1 MDEVFIRTPFAK
13 RILKKAVEKAV
24 KKAIGRAI
32 DIAIN
37 DVAITHKN
45 QEKFRLKLDVIAEM
59 SEAELLAL
67 VEQIGR

>member
-13 RILKKAVEKAV
+13 RIIKKAVEKAV
-24 KKAIGRAI
+24 KKAIGRAV

-37 DVAITHKN
+37 DITLTHKA
-45 QEKFRLKLDVIAEM
+45 QEKFRLKLDLIAEM

-67 VEQIGR
+67 VEQIG

>member
-13 RILKKAVEKAV
+13 RIIKKAVEKAV

-37 DVAITHKN
+37 DIALTHKT
-45 QEKFRLKLDVIAEM
+45 QEKFRLKLDLIAEM

-67 VEQIGR
+67 VEQIG